1 MHSWVDIE
9 TMFTGFYQYSA
20 STPAAIAG
28 VVCFCFLLAFSGW
41 RMYTARAWFMFT
53 NIVALLMEVVGLGAR
68 VVSVNSPGN
77 LAAYVVS
84 TVFITV
90 SLAPSVQAAN
100 VYMLAGRTI
109 RRSTPLQDQNFRTL
123 WLKPR
128 YLAAT
133 FLTQDVLS
141 FAVQLIGV
149 GMLLNAIAGVK
160 DGDVQSGRM
169 LQRALNVLVVGFA
182 GQIVTLCAFLAVIVR
197 FQIKNR
203 EWRAVVGA
211 RGLRGRERVMGV
223 GFYFAHMAT
232 LLLLIRTLYRLNE
245 FVGEANGWDIFL
257 VTQEWPF
264 WVFEMA
270 VVFWVVLFLTCVVPE
285 YPGAWFTR
293 GGPLEED
300 FEAAIQQALAGKQLD
315 DGDP

>member
-1 MHSWVDIE
+1 
-9 TMFTGFYQYSA
+9 MFTGFYQYNG

-28 VVCFCFLLAFSGW
+28 VACFCLLLAFSAW
-41 RMYTARAWFMFT
+41 RMCTARAWFMVT

-84 TVFITV
+84 TVLIT
-90 SLAPSVQAAN
+90 LAPSVQAAN

-109 RRSTPLQDQNFRTL
+109 RRSTPLQSQNFRTL
-123 WLKPR
+123 WLNPR
-128 YLAAT
+128 YLTAT
-133 FLTQDVLS
+133 FLTQDIIS

-149 GMLLNAIAGVK
+149 GMLLNAIAGASS
-160 DGDVQSGRM
+160 GDIQSGQQ
-169 LQRALNVLVVGFA
+169 LQHALNVLVVGFA
-182 GQIVTLCAFLAVIVR
+182 GQIVTLCVFMAVIVR
-197 FQIKNR
+197 FHMKSR
-203 EWRAVVGA
+203 EWRVVVRA
-211 RGLRGRERVMGV
+211 RGLVERERVMGV

-245 FVGEANGWDIFL
+245 FVAEARGWDIFL

-264 WVFEMA
+264 WVCEMA
-270 VVFWVVLFLTCVVPE
+270 VVFLLFLSCVVPE

-293 GGPLEED
+293 RGPLEQD
-300 FEAAIQQALAGKQLD
+300 FETAIQAALAGKELED
-315 DGDP
+315 F